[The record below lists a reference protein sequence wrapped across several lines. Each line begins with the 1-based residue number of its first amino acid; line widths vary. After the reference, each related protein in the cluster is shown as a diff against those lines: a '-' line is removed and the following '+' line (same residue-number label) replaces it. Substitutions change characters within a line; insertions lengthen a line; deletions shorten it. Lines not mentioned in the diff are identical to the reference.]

1 MSNIALALTGGA
13 LIGLSASLYWLS
25 HGRIAGIS
33 GLLGGLVARHAS
45 DRGQRGAFLAGL
57 LIAGVALYL
66 IRPGVFGPT
75 NAQPLWLVA
84 IAGVLVGYGT
94 RLGSGCTS
102 GHGICGIARL
112 SGRSIAATV
121 TFIATGVLTVV
132 ALRAAGVEGF

>member
-102 GHGICGIARL
+102 GHGVCGLGRL
-112 SGRSIAATV
+112 APRSFVAVLA
-121 TFIATGVLTVV
+121 FMATGIFAASL
-132 ALRAAGVEGF
+132 LRHWLGVPA